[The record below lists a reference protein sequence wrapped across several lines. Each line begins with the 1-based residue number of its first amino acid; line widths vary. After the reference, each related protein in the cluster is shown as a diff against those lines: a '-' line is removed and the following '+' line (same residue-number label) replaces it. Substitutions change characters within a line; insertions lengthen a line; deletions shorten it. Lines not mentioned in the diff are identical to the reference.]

1 MLAITGGRKNK
12 KNRSLKYRMRKGG
25 NALGGFLAPA
35 DYKGVATLP
44 GAVGVD
50 ANFTE
55 TPNMPPQSKQ
65 VGGGYGYS
73 SGSDAGVYG
82 GSYASVTRNCTSL
95 NTDPSRGG
103 NNFMSGGRRRRSRR
117 RSSKRRSSK
126 RRSSKRR
133 SSKRRSSKKGG
144 SKKRRTSKRKS
155 KSKRR
160 GGSRNKKYR
169 QKGCSKRMKGG
180 LILT

>member
-25 NALGGFLAPA
+25 NALGIITPA

-55 TPNMPPQSKQ
+55 TPNIPPQSKQ

-73 SGSDAGVYG
+73 SGGDAGIYG
-82 GSYASVTRNCTSL
+82 GSYASVTPNCTSL

-126 RRSSKRR
+126 RRTSKRR

-144 SKKRRTSKRKS
+144 SKKRRSSKK
-155 KSKRR
+155 

-180 LILT
+180 LILM

>member
-55 TPNMPPQSKQ
+55 TPNIPPQSKQ

-103 NNFMSGGRRRRSRR
+103 NNFMSGGRRRRSKRR
-117 RSSKRRSSK
+117 GSKSKHRSAKKGGSKKRRSSK
-126 RRSSKRR
+126 HR
-133 SSKRRSSKKGG
+133 SSKRRSSKK
-144 SKKRRTSKRKS
+144 
-155 KSKRR
+155 

-180 LILT
+180 LILM